1 MLTDYSRLT
10 SSETIEVVNVAI
22 AAANHLID
30 NAISETSDRTYANT
44 LAPLDQAL
52 NLVRD
57 ADGISGFMARIHPDE
72 TIRTAGSKAD
82 ETIQKWLSDLAFNRD
97 LYEAI
102 RDYSL
107 NAAAADLEGEWSRNL
122 DLWLRDFRRA
132 GQELSADDRAKLQA
146 LRNDL
151 IELHVAYERN
161 LDEWDDGLE
170 VSRSDLGGMSEG
182 YLARLAPG
190 SSSGTYR
197 VTVTYPDYVPLME
210 QCTNRDLRQEMQFKF
225 MNRAADANL
234 PLLNRAVQ
242 VRWEIARLLGYETF
256 VDLALEPKMAD
267 PKSLS
272 QFYDSIIPGLGAL
285 GALEVQALTEMLQT
299 DHDGEQLM
307 PWDWTFY
314 DARQAER
321 DFGVDNNLVSEYFAL
336 EPTLQG
342 MFDICSE
349 MFGIEFT
356 PVEDTKAWDNDVLLY
371 EIHNAGETEP
381 IAYFYADLHPRPGKY
396 GHAACWRLRA
406 GCVDSDGSYRQ
417 PVSAIACNFTKPTAH
432 SPSLL
437 QHSEV
442 ETLFHEF
449 GHVLHNTLT
458 KTELPRFSGTQT
470 ERDFVEAPSQIME
483 NWTWEP
489 EVLSRFARHYR
500 TGEAIPSELLA
511 SMVAARKQDIALKT
525 LRQVFFGQFDLA
537 LHGGDAPTD
546 ADTAYWDNVGLMIIP
561 GHPGTHFGASFGH
574 MMSDG
579 YAAGYYGYLWSKV
592 YGDDMFSVFEE
603 EGVLNPAVGRRYRST
618 ILAKGGTK
626 DGHDLLVEF
635 LQRDPSSEAF
645 MANLGLK

>member
-10 SSETIEVVNVAI
+10 PSETIEIVNAAI

-30 NAISETSDRTYANT
+30 NAISETSDRSYANT

-72 TIRTAGSKAD
+72 TIRAAGSSAD

-97 LYEAI
+97 LYEAV

-107 NAAAADLEGEWSRNL
+107 SAAATELEGEWSRNL

-132 GQELSADDRAKLQA
+132 GQELDADDRAKLQA

-170 VSRSDLGGMSEG
+170 VSRSDLGGMSEA

-190 SSSGTYR
+190 SSDGTYR

-210 QCTNRDLRQEMQFKF
+210 QCTNRDLRQKMQFKF

-267 PKSLS
+267 PESLAT
-272 QFYDSIIPGLGAL
+272 FYESVTPGLLAL
-285 GALEVQALTEMLQT
+285 AQTELNVLTGLMHSEYPDQAI
-299 DHDGEQLM
+299 M

-314 DARQAER
+314 DARQAEL
-321 DFGVDNNLVSEYFAL
+321 DFGVDNNLVSEYFPLDA
-336 EPTLQG
+336 TLQG
-342 MFDICSE
+342 MFDICAE

-356 PVEDTKAWDNDVLLY
+356 PIKETKAWDDDVLLY
-371 EIHNAGETEP
+371 EIRNAGENAP

-406 GCVDSDGSYRQ
+406 GCLNTDGSYRL
-417 PVSAIACNFTKPTAH
+417 PVSAIACNFTKPTAD

-437 QHSEV
+437 QHGEV

-458 KTELPRFSGTQT
+458 ETKLPRFSGTQT

-489 EVLSRFARHYR
+489 TVLSRFARHYT
-500 TGEAIPSELLA
+500 TGEPIPEQLLG
-511 SMVAARKQDIALKT
+511 SMVAARNQNIALKT
-525 LRQVFFGQFDLA
+525 LRQVFFGQYDLA
-537 LHGGDAPTD
+537 LHGGTAPTD
-546 ADTAYWDNVGLMIIP
+546 ADDAYWGNIGLTVIP

-592 YGDDMFSVFEE
+592 YGDDMFSVFEDQ
-603 EGVLNPAVGRRYRST
+603 GVLNPSVGRRYRNT
-618 ILAKGGTK
+618 ILAQGGTK
-626 DGHDLLVEF
+626 DGTELLIEF
-635 LQRDPSSEAF
+635 LGRTPSSQAF
-645 MANLGLK
+645 MAKLGLK

>member
-10 SSETIEVVNVAI
+10 PSETTEIADGAI

-30 NAISETSDRTYANT
+30 NAISERSDRTYANT

-72 TIRTAGSKAD
+72 TIRTAGSSAD
-82 ETIQKWLSDLAFNRD
+82 EAIQKWLSNLAFNRD
-97 LYEAI
+97 LYEAV

-107 NAAAADLEGEWSRNL
+107 SAAATELEGEWSRNL

-132 GQELSADDRAKLQA
+132 GQELDADDRAKLQA

-170 VSRSDLGGMSEG
+170 VSRSDLGGMSEA
-182 YLARLAPG
+182 YLARLATG
-190 SSSGTYR
+190 SSEGTYR

-210 QCTNRDLRQEMQFKF
+210 QCTNRDLRQKMQFKF

-256 VDLALEPKMAD
+256 VDLTLEPKMAD
-267 PKSLS
+267 PESLAT
-272 QFYDSIIPGLGAL
+272 FYESVTPGLLAL
-285 GALEVQALTEMLQT
+285 AQTELNVLTGLMNSEYPDQAI
-299 DHDGEQLM
+299 M

-314 DARQAER
+314 DARQAEL
-321 DFGVDNNLVSEYFAL
+321 DFGVDNNLVSEYFPLDAA
-336 EPTLQG
+336 LQG
-342 MFDICSE
+342 MFDICAE

-356 PVEDTKAWDNDVLLY
+356 PITETKAWDDDVLLY
-371 EIHNAGETEP
+371 EIRNAGENAP

-406 GCVDSDGSYRQ
+406 GCLNTDGSYRL
-417 PVSAIACNFTKPTAH
+417 PVSAIACNFTKPTAD

-437 QHSEV
+437 QHGEV

-458 KTELPRFSGTQT
+458 ETKLPRFSGTQT

-489 EVLSRFARHYR
+489 TVLSRFARHYQS
-500 TGEAIPSELLA
+500 GEPIPEELLK
-511 SMVAARKQDIALKT
+511 SMVAARNQNIALKT
-525 LRQVFFGQFDLA
+525 LRQVFFGQYDLA
-537 LHGGDAPTD
+537 LHGWTAPTD
-546 ADTAYWDNVGLMIIP
+546 ADDAYWENIGLTVIP
-561 GHPGTHFGASFGH
+561 GHPGTRFGASFGH

-592 YGDDMFSVFEE
+592 YGDDMFSVFEDQ
-603 EGVLNPAVGRRYRST
+603 GVLNPSVGRRYRNA
-618 ILAKGGTK
+618 ILAQGGTK
-626 DGHDLLVEF
+626 DGTELLMEF
-635 LQRDPSSEAF
+635 LGRAPSSQAF
-645 MANLGLK
+645 MAKLDLK